1 MASMRMAVSLHSGLC
16 QSHAMRKVL
25 ALSVLCLSA
34 AEAAAADFTSSYTSF
49 DLDKCRQTEKPDG
62 FVFEGSW
69 RCKGITGYDIL
80 LGAADARGFAAF
92 GAEAGNNCAYL
103 KTFSGFNSFN
113 SPVEFRYAGGK
124 PLAAIQ
130 RWSVVANP
138 ETPEKTITWLVVNKL
153 HDNTSCQMHYVAG
166 SYPKANEA
174 ARRAADTLAQGFDC
188 ENGTPA
194 FDSEIGPPEISLEP
208 CSAMARE

>member
-1 MASMRMAVSLHSGLC
+1 
-16 QSHAMRKVL
+16 MRKVL

-34 AEAAAADFTSSYTSF
+34 AAASATDFTSSYTAF
-49 DLDKCRQTEKPDG
+49 DLGKCRQTGEPDG

-92 GAEAGNNCAYL
+92 GAEASNNCAYL

-113 SPVEFRYAGGK
+113 SPVEFRYADGK
-124 PLAAIQ
+124 PIAAIQ

-153 HDNTSCQMHYVAG
+153 HGNTSCQMHYVAG

-174 ARRAADTLAQGFDC
+174 ARRAADDIAEKFNC
-188 ENGTPA
+188 ENDVPTV
-194 FDSEIGPPEISLEP
+194 DSNIGPPAIELNA
-208 CSAMARE
+208 CKDLARE